1 LFIGLC
7 LVVAVITTVARTV
20 FDVPYIGW
28 IGVAAT
34 FLYVA
39 LCSPSLTRTVKIVLT
54 CAAVASFVSVFW
66 IDDLATAFKR
76 AANVSCF
83 FAAVFTA
90 GAFLRQASEK
100 SPMIQR
106 SGLHLIAEPQAR
118 RYAALSIGANILG
131 VIMSFGSP
139 HLLGS
144 MIRGGKMGQA
154 NDAERK
160 SLIAI
165 HRGFALSAG
174 WSPISIPLAMGL
186 SLSPGA
192 STSTVLTVAFVT
204 IVGLMVLGWVMA
216 RGTSASVASEK
227 PNNGWSVQLGLL
239 GLVATIFIIIF
250 GVVETMDIR
259 LIEVV
264 VMVLPMLALAWIAIQ
279 SRGGSVLLSTT
290 RFRRNIHDLLSI
302 SFPSFRMEVTILAS
316 AGLAGNLVAAALPT
330 EQIAAW
336 ISALSLPSAVIPAL
350 VVWLVVLGGQV
361 AMNPIVTVT
370 IVGAILPAPLLLG
383 ADPSLVAASY
393 MLAWS
398 ACVANSPYSLTTLI
412 TAGIGGV
419 EGREV
424 AYKWSGWFNIAV
436 MVALSIWLTA
446 LSAWVLSG

>member
-1 LFIGLC
+1 
-7 LVVAVITTVARTV
+7 
-20 FDVPYIGW
+20 
-28 IGVAAT
+28 
-34 FLYVA
+34 
-39 LCSPSLTRTVKIVLT
+39 
-54 CAAVASFVSVFW
+54 
-66 IDDLATAFKR
+66 
-76 AANVSCF
+76 
-83 FAAVFTA
+83 
-90 GAFLRQASEK
+90 
-100 SPMIQR
+100 MIQR

-165 HRGFALSAG
+165 HRGFALSPG